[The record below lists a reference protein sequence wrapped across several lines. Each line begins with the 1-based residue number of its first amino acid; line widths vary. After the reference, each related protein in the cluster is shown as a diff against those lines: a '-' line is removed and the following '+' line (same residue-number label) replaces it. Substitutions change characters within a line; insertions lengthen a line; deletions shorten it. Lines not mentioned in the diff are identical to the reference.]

1 MGRHKRRRL
10 LKLDLYEC
18 ILMVVVGLLMG
29 TVFTFGMHHWNAA
42 VGKEEAIPIT
52 AAYQRYD
59 VHYNHSLKSARHS
72 IQAVDLHFADH
83 GKLTIDG
90 SCADTAL
97 IAALDAIPPGTAL
110 EMLVH
115 PHGDTLLSVTAGAKT
130 ILAFEDATRA
140 LSVEKWLFS
149 GLGFFCY
156 LCAGI
161 GGYYIVARKYLQTF

>member
-1 MGRHKRRRL
+1 MGRYKRRRL
-10 LKLDLYEC
+10 LKLDRVEC
-18 ILMVVVGLLMG
+18 ILMVVIGLLMG

-42 VGKEEAIPIT
+42 VEEEDALPVT

-59 VHYNHSLKSARHS
+59 VHYSHSLKNTRRS
-72 IQAVDLHFADH
+72 IQAVDLHFSDH

-97 IAALDAIPPGTAL
+97 LAALDAIPHGTSL

-115 PHGDTLLSVTAGAKT
+115 PHGDTLLSVTAGGRT
-130 ILAFEDATRA
+130 ILAFADATRA
-140 LSVEKWLFS
+140 LSIEKWLFS
-149 GLGFFCY
+149 GLGVFCY

-161 GGYYIVARKYLQTF
+161 GGYYIIARKYLQTF